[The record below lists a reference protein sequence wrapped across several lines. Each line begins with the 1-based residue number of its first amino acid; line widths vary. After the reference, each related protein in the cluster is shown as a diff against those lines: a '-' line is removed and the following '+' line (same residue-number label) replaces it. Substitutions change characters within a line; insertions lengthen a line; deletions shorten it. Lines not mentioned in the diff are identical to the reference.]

1 VKDATPFS
9 EGARRN
15 HGWLFVLD
23 DDLQCIARPSERTL
37 GIPPERELGALVEAA
52 AAKWARSASHSEMLM
67 MVTPTIS
74 ARVFPMHGPQGS
86 CTIVYLEPL
95 VVRVDR

>member
-1 VKDATPFS
+1 
-9 EGARRN
+9 
-15 HGWLFVLD
+15 VLD
-23 DDLQCIARPSERTL
+23 DDLQCIARPSERGLTM
-37 GIPPERELGALVEAA
+37 PPDVEALVEAA
-52 AAKWARSASHSEMLM
+52 TAKWARSQSQSEMLM

-95 VVRVDR
+95 AVRVD

>member
-1 VKDATPFS
+1 VKDVTPFA

-15 HGWLFVLD
+15 HGWLYVFD
-23 DDLQCIARPSERTL
+23 DDLQCIARPSERSL
-37 GIPPERELGALVEAA
+37 AMPPELETLVEAA
-52 AAKWARSASHSEMLM
+52 TAKWASSASQGEMLM

-86 CTIVYLEPL
+86 CTIVYLEPFA
-95 VVRVDR
+95 VRDEV